1 MVRIGFYLIDFECIY
16 MVDVDENV
24 YVGDIFW

>member
-1 MVRIGFYLIDFECIY
+1 MCLRIKVKVNFEIY